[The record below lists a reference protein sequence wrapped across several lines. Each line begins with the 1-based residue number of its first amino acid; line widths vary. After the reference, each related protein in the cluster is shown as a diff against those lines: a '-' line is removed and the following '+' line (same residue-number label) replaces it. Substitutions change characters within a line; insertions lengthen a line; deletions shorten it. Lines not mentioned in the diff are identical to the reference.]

1 MAGGNEL
8 KADILIRNAKCLTM
22 RDGFVADWIA
32 MKGRNILSLGF
43 SGEEHNLIGAH
54 TTVIDAGGNSVLPG
68 FIDSHFH
75 VVQTA
80 LNAKCMDLSRV
91 TGFDDIGLHIRNAI
105 DRNQRKSITGIG
117 LQMEQLSEKCFPDRL
132 ILDQY
137 CSNVPV
143 WINSLDYQV
152 SMLNTYGLL
161 YYKIPFNM
169 DGVEKD
175 SNDVAT
181 GIIRGKANAVLRK
194 SILDDI
200 TDRYRKDVVSDI
212 IPSLLSTGIT
222 TVNAMEGGYMY
233 SDKDAN
239 FIMEYKDDFPVDMVL
254 FYQSLDLEKVRRNKL
269 KRVGGSLYVDG
280 TLGARTAALSFEY
293 TDCSG
298 RMGSLRYTQS
308 ELNEFVTECYKNNLQ
323 LSLYTIGDR
332 AIDSALAAHEYALYH
347 TGITGLRHRL
357 EHVVLAN
364 ADHIRKARELGII
377 FSMNPTYET
386 YWGGP
391 GKMYHERLGENYVMT
406 NMFREIIDG
415 GVLLVGGSDS
425 DVTDFNPLTGIC
437 AAVNHPVEMHR
448 VSVYEALEMYTTKAS
463 YAIFEENIKGTLESG
478 KLADVIILDRDILSA
493 PQDAIDRIKV
503 VATIKSGDI
512 IYKKIK
518 SEDIKIES
526 KDI

>member
-1 MAGGNEL
+1 
-8 KADILIRNAKCLTM
+8 
-22 RDGFVADWIA
+22 
-32 MKGRNILSLGF
+32 
-43 SGEEHNLIGAH
+43 
-54 TTVIDAGGNSVLPG
+54 
-68 FIDSHFH
+68 
-75 VVQTA
+75 
-80 LNAKCMDLSRV
+80 
-91 TGFDDIGLHIRNAI
+91 
-105 DRNQRKSITGIG
+105 
-117 LQMEQLSEKCFPDRL
+117 
-132 ILDQY
+132 
-137 CSNVPV
+137 
-143 WINSLDYQV
+143 
-152 SMLNTYGLL
+152 
-161 YYKIPFNM
+161 
-169 DGVEKD
+169 
-175 SNDVAT
+175 
-181 GIIRGKANAVLRK
+181 
-194 SILDDI
+194 
-200 TDRYRKDVVSDI
+200 
-212 IPSLLSTGIT
+212 
-222 TVNAMEGGYMY
+222 
-233 SDKDAN
+233 
-239 FIMEYKDDFPVDMVL
+239 
-254 FYQSLDLEKVRRNKL
+254 
-269 KRVGGSLYVDG
+269 
-280 TLGARTAALSFEY
+280 
-293 TDCSG
+293 
-298 RMGSLRYTQS
+298 MGSLRYTQS
-308 ELNEFVTECYKNNLQ
+308 ELNEFVTECYNNNLQ

-364 ADHIRKARELGII
+364 ADHIKKARELGII

-512 IYKKIK
+512 IYK
-518 SEDIKIES
+518 
-526 KDI
+526 